1 MAAPDPA
8 STQTLAQVMLTLMPV
23 IVGGVI
29 AIAGGILGS
38 VFSHLLK
45 TSSDR
50 RERRRM
56 KLEEIVTLTFEV
68 EQWIERQRDYF
79 WWDKQPPVIG
89 GSPLDKCRPMISLY
103 FPELREPMLTF
114 WISAVNLNQWIV
126 AGGQER
132 SNTGA
137 VSQAHRDNYPQVYE
151 PFHRSHMAFI
161 DRAAEVMRELT

>member
-8 STQTLAQVMLTLMPV
+8 NTQTISQVMLTLMPV

-29 AIAGGILGS
+29 AIAGGVLGS
-38 VFSHLLK
+38 VLSHLLK

-50 RERRRM
+50 RERRRT

-79 WWDKQPPVIG
+79 WWGKQPVIG
-89 GSPLDKCRPMISLY
+89 VSPLDKCRPMISLY
-103 FPELREPMLTF
+103 FPELQEPMSAF
-114 WISAVNLNQWIV
+114 WTSAVNLNQWIV

-132 SNTGA
+132 SNAGA
-137 VSQAHRDNYPQVYE
+137 VSQAHIDSYPQVYE
-151 PFHRSHMAFI
+151 PFHRSHMTFI
-161 DRAAEVMRELT
+161 DRAAEAMRELT